1 MIVRT
6 GWVLIVVA
14 CIACGGKKEQ
24 PATGGEGSAA
34 GGSGSAAKVGTSRL
48 FSEVEIAGWL
58 DGLMKRLEANAK
70 RMCPG
75 PKVTAT
81 TTPGPAADAVVQLV
95 EGKGEIAGCMT
106 RLSELAKGGSL
117 KADIARV
124 DPKIAE
130 FDAACGATIA
140 DKVTEAAAHAEGCS
154 PYQTGVRVEPK
165 DVVRAIHLAHVVAFH
180 ARQVAAGG
188 KPVEAVQL
196 SLGGLRVF
204 QDLARGHVTLLLGMV
219 SVAGSEI
226 IGANLDQILDTVK
239 INPEQRAELAAELD
253 ALLAAM
259 PLWADLMAGER
270 DNMDLYL
277 GAAQLMPKDW
287 VPPGGWNED
296 LRPKPEGSNGG
307 SNGSDG
313 SDETV
318 RFPTK
323 HFGHP
328 RDEAAMLLA
337 MTADNAAELAKVCP
351 AGASYAVCLKAMEA
365 SAVAAKP
372 SAEADL
378 KAMYG
383 EFAKAAASG
392 NVDLEAVRLRIRTA
406 VITILKSLMQ
416 PNLARY
422 PIKLALVVA
431 RLAELRIH
439 LEVENTGTCPTATE
453 LTAPPYSTLAAPTA
467 LGGALDLKNASGT
480 IEVRPPSWT
489 DPTKV
494 WSFHCFP

>member
-1 MIVRT
+1 MSVRT

-14 CIACGGKKEQ
+14 CIACGGKKEP
-24 PATGGEGSAA
+24 PATGAEGSAGSA
-34 GGSGSAAKVGTSRL
+34 ARGSGSASTGKIGAGRL
-48 FSEVEIAGWL
+48 FSEVEIAGWV

-70 RMCPG
+70 RTCPG

-81 TTPGPAADAVVQLV
+81 TTPGPASDALVQLV

-117 KADIARV
+117 KADIDRT
-124 DPKIAE
+124 DPKVAE

-140 DKVTEAAAHAEGCS
+140 DKVMEAAAHAEGCS

-165 DVVRAIHLAHVVAFH
+165 DLMRAIQLAHVVAFH

-196 SLGGLRVF
+196 SLGALRAF
-204 QDLARGHVTLLLGMV
+204 QDLTRGHVTLLLGMI
-219 SVAGSEI
+219 SAAASEI
-226 IGANLDQILDTVK
+226 VGANLDQILDTVK
-239 INPEQRAELAAELD
+239 INQEQRAELATELD

-270 DNMDLYL
+270 DNMDIYF
-277 GAAQLMPKDW
+277 GAARLMPKDW
-287 VPPGGWNED
+287 VPPGGWNEE
-296 LRPKPEGSNGG
+296 LRPQPT
-307 SNGSDG
+307 GSDG
-313 SDETV
+313 SDESD
-318 RFPTK
+318 RFPVK
-323 HFGHP
+323 HFGNP
-328 RDEAAMLLA
+328 RDEAAVLLA
-337 MTADNAAELAKVCP
+337 VTADNAAELAKLCP
-351 AGASYAVCLKAMEA
+351 EGASYAVCQRAMTA
-365 SAVAAKP
+365 IVAQAKP
-372 SAEADL
+372 TADADL
-378 KAMYG
+378 KAMYA
-383 EFAKAAASG
+383 ELAKAAATG
-392 NVDLEAVRLRIRTA
+392 AVDLDAVRLRIRSA
-406 VITILKSLMQ
+406 VIKILKSIMQ
-416 PNLARY
+416 PNMAKY

-439 LEVENTGTCPTATE
+439 LEVEKTGTCPTAAE
-453 LTAPPYSTLAAPTA
+453 LTAPPYSTLGAPAA
-467 LGGALDLKNASGT
+467 LGDALDLKNASGT